1 MAPTTDEKVQAAVS
15 IVQQAQLPYPLDRLL
30 ESFVFEALNPRLAAS
45 FLQRHCHDGPTLHS
59 DALSLVSDWKYIV
72 ESVLQSETLPQAPDV
87 EDASMISSR
96 DGMKCCITGQPGT
109 RNDPLIVTPVLPL
122 PVGWIQ
128 SSYRI
133 SPVFIGLRNGPLFVN
148 GRQGFLA
155 GFTELLKPAFL
166 LVWRLLPEKVR
177 FFAYECLR
185 KVGSILYDYEGNNV
199 QRLPFGLFLK
209 YPGDPGLCRNEFHT
223 LQMIRKY
230 TCIPAPRPLDI
241 AVIASSGYLFRQ
253 KEYLLMTQMPGRQ
266 ATECYEE
273 LSDDEMTTFVQEMQ
287 AIVSQIRSIPKL
299 VGDGY
304 AICDSL
310 GGPIRDHR
318 IRDATPFGPFA
329 NEDGF
334 NALLRNPD
342 DSSRTGHEAVFTH
355 ADLNFRNI
363 LIDEASNEDGTIG
376 WHVTGIVDWET
387 AGFYPEYWE
396 YTKMLFES
404 FRYEERLKIQI
415 HRIFGAFGDYSKEV
429 EVEKRSWEEGD
440 YI

>member
-1 MAPTTDEKVQAAVS
+1 MNGSVPVLGDHSRRGTSPVDARFIGTHARFSTS
-15 IVQQAQLPYPLDRLL
+15 IRWIII
-30 ESFVFEALNPRLAAS
+30 E
-45 FLQRHCHDGPTLHS
+45 QRILSRKQGTHGSLS
-59 DALSLVSDWKYIV
+59 DARRLSPS
-72 ESVLQSETLPQAPDV
+72 
-87 EDASMISSR
+87 
-96 DGMKCCITGQPGT
+96 
-109 RNDPLIVTPVLPL
+109 PL
-122 PVGWIQ
+122 
-128 SSYRI
+128 R
-133 SPVFIGLRNGPLFVN
+133 
-148 GRQGFLA
+148 RQGFLA

-199 QRLPFGLFLK
+199 QRMPFGLFLK

-241 AVIASSGYLFRQ
+241 AVVASSGYLFRQ

-266 ATECYEE
+266 ATDCYEE

-342 DSSRTGHEAVFTH
+342 DSSRKGHEAVFTH

-376 WHVTGIVDWET
+376 WNVTGIVDWET

>member
-133 SPVFIGLRNGPLFVN
+133 SPVFIGLRNGPL
-148 GRQGFLA
+148 RQGFLA

-241 AVIASSGYLFRQ
+241 AVVASSGYLFRQ
-253 KEYLLMTQMPGRQ
+253 KEYLLTTQMPGRQ
-266 ATECYEE
+266 ATDCYEE

-329 NEDGF
+329 DEDGF

-342 DSSRTGHEAVFTH
+342 DSSRKGHEAVFTH

-376 WHVTGIVDWET
+376 WHVTGVVDWET
-387 AGFYPEYWE
+387 AGFYPEHWE

>member
-72 ESVLQSETLPQAPDV
+72 ESVLQSATLPQAPDV

-128 SSYRI
+128 SS
-133 SPVFIGLRNGPLFVN
+133 
-148 GRQGFLA
+148 
-155 GFTELLKPAFL
+155 
-166 LVWRLLPEKVR
+166 
-177 FFAYECLR
+177 
-185 KVGSILYDYEGNNV
+185 VGSILYDYEGNNV

-230 TCIPAPRPLDI
+230 TCMPAPRPLDI
-241 AVIASSGYLFRQ
+241 AIVASSGYLFRQ

-266 ATECYEE
+266 ATDCYEE

-342 DSSRTGHEAVFTH
+342 DSSRKGHEAVFTH

-363 LIDEASNEDGTIG
+363 LIDEASKEDGTIG